1 MKNTTNQTWNLE
13 SLYPGGKDSEA
24 LHKRIARL
32 KRQMESLPLKINTV
46 DTADIE
52 NIVHILRELQ
62 TFSAMVEE
70 LDDYVFC
77 LYAVHVND
85 PVVENLME
93 ESSKIQVDFETI
105 KLDMDRLL
113 AKISETEWNVLL
125 KNKEVQG
132 YQFYLEERKGK
143 LEDKLPAKMEKLI
156 NRLSINGFA
165 GWEDYYEQ
173 VMGNLRIPLEKDGQT
188 EELSVEQAFSNAMFA
203 ENRTLRKN
211 SARALITVCKENAE
225 TFKTVLNRISGY
237 RLDTYNLRGWN
248 NLLKE
253 ALDENRIN
261 EQSIRAML
269 TAIKD
274 NSDAAQTYYKR
285 KAAVM
290 GLDKLNW
297 YDTDAPAF
305 SSNKTI
311 SYDEAANIII
321 TQYHSFSEKLGK
333 FVEKAF
339 REGWIEAEDRKGK
352 MQGGFC
358 ANMTYSKESRVFLT
372 FRGTYQD
379 VVTIAHELGHAYHNH
394 ILHDEP
400 EFASQVSTSVAETAS
415 TFMEN
420 LVLDAAIDH
429 AKNETDKLSL
439 LEQKIINGLKYQV
452 TVPAMFH
459 FEQKLYEKRKQGL
472 LTVEKISSLME
483 NEFSQIYG
491 DVLDETNPYEWITIP
506 HLYDTEQSFYNF
518 PYTVGYLFSNGI
530 YALAQEQ
537 GSQFPDTYDEILRNT
552 GRMTVEQ
559 LAETYLNKDMKEK
572 EFWNA
577 ALQPVQDAIET
588 YLQLTEKYV
597 VARPYNF

>member
-1 MKNTTNQTWNLE
+1 MKNTMNQTWNLE
-13 SLYPGGKDSEA
+13 SLYPGGKDSES
-24 LHKRIARL
+24 LHKRIAQL
-32 KRQMESLPLKINTV
+32 KSQIKSFPLEI
-46 DTADIE
+46 DTAEPSDIE
-52 NIVHILRELQ
+52 DIVHILRELQ
-62 TFSAMVEE
+62 TFSAMAEE
-70 LDDYVFC
+70 LDDYVYC

-85 PVVENLME
+85 PDVGNLME
-93 ESSKIQVDFETI
+93 ESGKIQADFETI
-105 KLDMDRLL
+105 RLDMDQLL
-113 AKISETEWNVLL
+113 AEMSEAEWTALL
-125 KNKEVQG
+125 KNEEVQE
-132 YQFYLEERKGK
+132 YQFHLQERKRR
-143 LEDKLPAKMEKLI
+143 LSDKLPAKMEKLI
-156 NRLSINGFA
+156 NQLSINGFA

-203 ENRTLRKN
+203 EDRTLRKN
-211 SARALITVCKENAE
+211 SAHALVNVCEANAE

-253 ALDENRIN
+253 ALDENRID
-261 EQSIRAML
+261 EQSIQAML
-269 TAIKD
+269 MAIKE

-290 GLDKLNW
+290 GLDKLSW

-311 SYDEAANIII
+311 SYDEAADIII
-321 TQYHSFSEKLGK
+321 TRFHSFSEKLGD
-333 FVEKAF
+333 FAEKAF
-339 REGWIEAEDRKGK
+339 REGWIESEDRKGK

-358 ANMTYSKESRVFLT
+358 ANMTYSNESRIFLT

-394 ILHDEP
+394 ILHNEP

-429 AKNETDKLSL
+429 AESETDQLSL
-439 LEQKIINGLKYQV
+439 LELKIINGLKYQV
-452 TVPAMFH
+452 TVPAMFR

-472 LTVEKISSLME
+472 LTAGEISSLME
-483 NEFSQIYG
+483 NEFSQVYG
-491 DVLDETNPYEWITIP
+491 DALDEVNPFEWVTVP
-506 HLYDTEQSFYNF
+506 HLYDTEQAFYNF

-559 LAETYLNKDMKEK
+559 LAATYLSKDMKEK

-597 VARPYNF
+597 GRTSI